1 NKVKHKQDARGGVRT
16 GLNCL
21 STEVVTG
28 NIHLPQ
34 QFLSFRRDSLI
45 HCDNALNLILH
56 SWEIG
61 EWRIGP
67 GSQRTHWAQRR
78 SDRQWGAMPFLNRWW
93 CENDCP
99 SVSMRFRV
107 RLVEIRRPPDC

>member
-1 NKVKHKQDARGGVRT
+1 MSDLGRSHGVQIDFECDFLPSSIYFPRRLAGDEFAANETQQDARVGVRT
-16 GLNCL
+16 SLNCP

-28 NIHLPQ
+28 NFHLPQ
-34 QFLSFRRDSLI
+34 QFLSFRRDSLV

-67 GSQRTHWAQRR
+67 ESQRTH
-78 SDRQWGAMPFLNRWW
+78 
-93 CENDCP
+93 
-99 SVSMRFRV
+99 
-107 RLVEIRRPPDC
+107 